1 MTKLHAIMLASL
13 LSIVPAYASAEVSI
27 GELADEML
35 EEDSVVLDG
44 ESSVVAQPGPPHGG
58 RRVVHH
64 QTTVVR
70 RGPTRTVYAPAP
82 RRVYVR
88 QVQPVVV
95 TQPTTVVVDN
105 SSNREAE
112 EVTPKK
118 VGSKFG
124 LGIRGVG
131 FVPGPAQFELG
142 GELKSQ
148 VAGGVGWYIKYRPI
162 RWVSVEFVNDI
173 LFGSYK
179 NVDYYKDY
187 IRVPL
192 SLGLQVHVFDYGSL
206 DVYGVAAASVAFMTV
221 SDGNDAIDQELRYPQ
236 FGGQLGAGISLI
248 AGGCEIGL
256 DFRYTIEEAPDEYD
270 GLSNPQIDQSKPV
283 HGFLFS
289 FNLGFAI

>member
-1 MTKLHAIMLASL
+1 MTKLHAIMVASL
-13 LSIVPAYASAEVSI
+13 LRIVPAYASAAVSI

-206 DVYGVAAASVAFMTV
+206 DVYGV
-221 SDGNDAIDQELRYPQ
+221 RYPQ

-270 GLSNPQIDQSKPV
+270 GLANPQIDQSKPV